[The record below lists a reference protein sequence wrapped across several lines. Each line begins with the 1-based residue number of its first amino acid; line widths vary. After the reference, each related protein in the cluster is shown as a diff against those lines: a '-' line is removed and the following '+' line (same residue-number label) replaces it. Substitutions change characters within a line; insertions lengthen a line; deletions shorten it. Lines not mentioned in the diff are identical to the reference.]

1 MWTYWTQDYAKRGY
15 AAVNIDVR
23 GFGKSGG
30 CVEVW
35 GANEQADQ
43 KLIVDWVADQA
54 WSDDAVGFYGQSYVA
69 TTPVAAAV
77 QNPDALKA
85 IIAVAPV
92 IDSYFDWHYGGVPNG
107 ESSLSPV
114 AYQVLTDRAGT
125 GWIQEDPTH
134 ATDIATLLQYSTQ
147 GICDPTLVPR
157 ANDPRAI
164 HGEFF
169 DVRDFGAR
177 AGDITAAVLYTQ
189 GYEDANVKSAMIGD
203 WFDAI
208 EAPKLGIFGHWLHQ
222 HPARMDAEALF
233 LGWMDEHVKGLPLGI
248 MDAYPNAVISVDKTR
263 ERDAATWDV
272 ETTFDLGLN
281 NDDFTL
287 GTASGS
293 QQMLLQPAPEPV
305 QGQVNEIVQTAQVSY
320 TGTLTEDL
328 LVHAP
333 ILDLQGTLVG
343 GNGFVYAALYADGR
357 LLTEGMRQLA
367 LDDTYETW
375 TPIVSAFD
383 VDLPFR
389 PTELYLEAGTEL
401 RLDIRGV
408 QAGVDGVIGGE
419 TLGTAA
425 PIPAELTIENSAL
438 QFPTVGGAR
447 PISLTA
453 LP

>member
-1 MWTYWTQDYAKRGY
+1 
-15 AAVNIDVR
+15 
-23 GFGKSGG
+23 
-30 CVEVW
+30 
-35 GANEQADQ
+35 
-43 KLIVDWVADQA
+43 
-54 WSDDAVGFYGQSYVA
+54 
-69 TTPVAAAV
+69 
-77 QNPDALKA
+77 
-85 IIAVAPV
+85 
-92 IDSYFDWHYGGVPNG
+92 
-107 ESSLSPV
+107 
-114 AYQVLTDRAGT
+114 
-125 GWIQEDPTH
+125 
-134 ATDIATLLQYSTQ
+134 
-147 GICDPTLVPR
+147 
-157 ANDPRAI
+157 
-164 HGEFF
+164 
-169 DVRDFGAR
+169 
-177 AGDITAAVLYTQ
+177 
-189 GYEDANVKSAMIGD
+189 
-203 WFDAI
+203 
-208 EAPKLGIFGHWLHQ
+208 
-222 HPARMDAEALF
+222 MDAEALF